1 MVLKVSAP
9 GRIVLFGEHQD
20 YLGLPVIPAAI
31 DLLIEVSGQKAQGST
46 ISILLDD
53 LGFVESFTPTLET
66 QLPKR
71 AYLQSSVRIL
81 QREGIIPNK
90 IAINAQI
97 QSEIPIQ
104 AGLSSS
110 SALVVVWLKFLS
122 ELYEYSLSPM
132 ELTNLAYQ
140 AEVVEFNEPGG
151 MQDHMAIAHGY
162 VNYEE
167 FDPIRCTRLLDSFP
181 GLLIGDSRE
190 KKDTLSTLA
199 MIKQGV
205 NTGLEKVGSTSVKD
219 VDPSKYDPKNIDDD
233 YARSCLTAAI
243 QNFNLTKKAYT
254 EFSTNHKNFDQ
265 QLIGGLINSHH
276 NSLRDQLHISTP
288 KIERMINAAN
298 AAGALG
304 CKITGSGNGGCMI
317 AFCPGKEKE
326 VKQAIELVGGEVHI
340 AKVVSGA
347 KVTDVK

>member
-1 MVLKVSAP
+1 MVLKATAP

-31 DLLIEVSGQKAQGST
+31 DLYIEVSGQKAQGSN

-53 LGFVESFTPTLET
+53 LGYVESFTPTIQT
-66 QLPKR
+66 PLPKR
-71 AYLQSSVRIL
+71 AYLQSSVRVL
-81 QREGIIPNK
+81 QREGILPQVLG
-90 IAINAQI
+90 INAQI

-122 ELYEYSLSPM
+122 ELYDHSLSPM
-132 ELTNLAYQ
+132 ELTKFAHQ

-167 FDPIRCTRLLDSFP
+167 FDPVRCTKLLESLP
-181 GLLIGDSRE
+181 GILVGDSQE
-190 KKDTLSTLA
+190 KKDTLTTLA

-205 NTGLEKVGSTSVKD
+205 NNALLDLNLNSIME
-219 VDPSKYDPKNIDDD
+219 IDDSTFNPEEISD
-233 YARSCLTAAI
+233 TYSRSCITAAV
-243 QNFNLTKKAYT
+243 QNLNITKIASSEFKTKKA
-254 EFSTNHKNFDQ
+254 SFDP
-265 QLIGGLINSHH
+265 QLIGDLIDAHH
-276 NSLRDQLHISTP
+276 VSLRDQLHISTP
-288 KIERMINAAN
+288 KIENMINSAKK
-298 AAGALG
+298 AGALG

-317 AFCPGKEKE
+317 AFCPGKEEE
-326 VKQAIELVGGEVHI
+326 VKRAIELSGGVVYSVQ
-340 AKVVSGA
+340 VVSGA
-347 KVTDVK
+347 KIK

>member
-1 MVLKVSAP
+1 MALTVTAP

-31 DLLIEVSGQKAQGST
+31 DLYIKVSGQEAQGSS

-53 LGFVESFTPTLET
+53 LGYVESFTPTMDPPLT
-66 QLPKR
+66 KR
-71 AYLQSSVRIL
+71 SYLQSSVRVL
-81 QREGIIPNK
+81 QREGIIPQK
-90 IAINAQI
+90 IGVNAQI

-122 ELYEYSLSPM
+122 ELYGHSLAPM
-132 ELTNLAYQ
+132 ELTKFAYQ

-167 FDPIRCTRLLDSFP
+167 FNPVRCTKLLESFP
-181 GLLIGDSRE
+181 SLLIGDSQE
-190 KKDTLSTLA
+190 KKDTLNTLA

-205 NTGLEKVGSTSVKD
+205 NNALFELGSCSIKD
-219 VDPSKYDPKNIDDD
+219 IDESKFNPEAINDK
-233 YARSCLTAAI
+233 YARSCITAAVENYTI
-243 QNFNLTKKAYT
+243 TKTAYY
-254 EFSTNHKNFDQ
+254 EFKTRKDNFDQ
-265 QLIGGLINSHH
+265 QLIGDLIDTHH
-276 NSLRDQLHISTP
+276 VSLRDQLHISTP
-288 KIERMINAAN
+288 KIEKMIKSAKDV
-298 AAGALG
+298 GALG

-317 AFCPGKEKE
+317 AFCPGKEEE
-326 VKQAIELVGGEVHI
+326 VKRAIQLSGGVVYS
-340 AKVVSGA
+340 AQVVSGA
-347 KVTDVK
+347 RIL